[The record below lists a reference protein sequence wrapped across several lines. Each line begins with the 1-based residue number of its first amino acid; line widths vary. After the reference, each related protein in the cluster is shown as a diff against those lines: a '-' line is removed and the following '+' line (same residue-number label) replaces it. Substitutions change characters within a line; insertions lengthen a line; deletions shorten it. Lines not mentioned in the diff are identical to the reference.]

1 MTYRV
6 RNIAVAV
13 ALALLAGMLS
23 LFYVS
28 NYKRHVQSDEKTVSV
43 YVAKSDI
50 PVGTSGAD
58 IIKHHLL
65 VSSDVVQR
73 TVVPGAI
80 SNPDQVANLVS
91 TAPILAEEQVTLRR
105 FANHTELGPR
115 AQLHGALRAIE
126 IAGDPSQ
133 LLGGTL
139 KTGDHVDLVA
149 SFSPAGKDNGAISR
163 NVVRNLLV
171 LGTATGSGGA
181 SVSSGSSDSG
191 TVLLAA
197 SEQRQ
202 IQKIWWTLKNA
213 DGWSLTLRPVT
224 NATDSPEDVESSTSM
239 AVDGVGAAAR
249 NHATLGSPR

>member
-58 IIKHHLL
+58 IIKRHLL
-65 VSSDVVQR
+65 VSSQVIQR

-80 SNPDQVANLVS
+80 SNTDQVQNLVT
-91 TAPILAEEQVTLRR
+91 TAPIFASEQVTLRR

-115 AQLHGALRAIE
+115 AQLHGTLRAIDV
-126 IAGDPSQ
+126 AGDDAQ
-133 LLGGTL
+133 LMTGTL
-139 KTGDHVDLVA
+139 KPGDHVDLVA
-149 SFSPAGKDNGAISR
+149 SFAPVGKDEGTISR
-163 NVVRNLLV
+163 AVVRNLLV
-171 LGTATGSGGA
+171 LETGISTKGSVGATNGS
-181 SVSSGSSDSG
+181 VM
-191 TVLLAA
+191 LAA

-202 IQKIWWTLKNA
+202 IQKIWWTVKNA
-213 DGWSLTLRPVT
+213 DGWSLVLRPVT
-224 NATDSPEDVESSTSM
+224 NATDSPEDVESGTSM
-239 AVDGVGAAAR
+239 AVDGVNAANR
-249 NHATLGSPR
+249 THSQNGSPK

>member
-13 ALALLAGMLS
+13 GLALLAGMLS

-65 VSSDVVQR
+65 VSSQVIQR

-80 SNPDQVANLVS
+80 SSPDQVQNLVT
-91 TAPILAEEQVTLRR
+91 TAPIFASEQVTLRR

-115 AQLHGALRAIE
+115 AQLHGTLRAIQVE
-126 IAGDPSQ
+126 GDDAQ
-133 LLGGTL
+133 LLAGTL
-139 KTGDHVDLVA
+139 KPGDHVDVVA
-149 SFSPAGKDNGAISR
+149 SFAPQGKDAGSITRA
-163 NVVRNLLV
+163 VVRNLLV
-171 LGTATGSGGA
+171 LETAVSAKGSMGSTNG
-181 SVSSGSSDSG
+181 SVM
-191 TVLLAA
+191 LAA
-197 SEQRQ
+197 SDQRQ
-202 IQKIWWTLKNA
+202 IQKVWWTVKDA
-213 DGWSLTLRPVT
+213 DGWSLVLRPVT
-224 NATDSPEDVESSTSM
+224 NATDSPEDIESGTSM
-239 AVDGVGAAAR
+239 ELDGVNAANRA
-249 NHATLGSPR
+249 HAQSGDPK

>member
-58 IIKHHLL
+58 IIKRHLL
-65 VSSDVVQR
+65 VSSQVIER

-80 SNPDQVANLVS
+80 SNPDQVQNLVT
-91 TAPILAEEQVTLRR
+91 TAPVFASEQVTLRR
-105 FANHTELGPR
+105 FANHAELGPR
-115 AQLHGALRAIE
+115 AQLHGTLRAIE
-126 IAGDPSQ
+126 VEGDDAQ
-133 LLGGTL
+133 LLAGTL
-139 KTGDHVDLVA
+139 KPGDHIDVVA
-149 SFSPAGKDNGAISR
+149 SFAPGGKDQGSISR
-163 NVVRNLLV
+163 AVVRNLLV
-171 LGTATGSGGA
+171 LETAAGSKGNVGSTTGS
-181 SVSSGSSDSG
+181 VM
-191 TVLLAA
+191 LAA
-197 SEQRQ
+197 SDQRQ
-202 IQKIWWTLKNA
+202 VQKIWWTVKNA
-213 DGWSLTLRPVT
+213 GGWSLALRPVT

-239 AVDGVGAAAR
+239 AVDGVNAANSA
-249 NHATLGSPR
+249 HAQTGSPK

>member
-65 VSSDVVQR
+65 VSSHVIQR

-80 SNPDQVANLVS
+80 SNPDQVQNLVT
-91 TAPILAEEQVTLRR
+91 TAPIFASEQVTLRR

-115 AQLHGALRAIE
+115 AQLHGTLRAIQVE
-126 IAGDPSQ
+126 GDDAQ
-133 LLGGTL
+133 LLAGTL
-139 KTGDHVDLVA
+139 KPGDHVDLVA
-149 SFSPAGKDNGAISR
+149 SFAPVGKDAGSISR
-163 NVVRNLLV
+163 AVVRNLLV
-171 LGTATGSGGA
+171 LETSSSSKGSVG
-181 SVSSGSSDSG
+181 STSGS
-191 TVLLAA
+191 VMLAA
-197 SEQRQ
+197 SDQRP
-202 IQKIWWTLKNA
+202 IQKIWWTVKNA
-213 DGWSLTLRPVT
+213 AGWTLALRPVT
-224 NATDSPEDVESSTSM
+224 NATDSPEDVESSNSM
-239 AVDGVGAAAR
+239 TLDGVTAANR
-249 NHATLGSPR
+249 THMQNGSPK